1 MEAHTGDGPPGQ
13 ADPERPRGRGSAQR
27 PRGIKVQLKRAGLL
41 SLMGVLTMNVWTGSP
56 LMALWVGSRVYTAG
70 ASTMAAFGTVFV
82 TMLAISLVLV
92 QLLSRLGAVY
102 DRVAG
107 RKPATR
113 RHTPWLRSM
122 RGERPH
128 EQGEEYRTSGLEKVL
143 VATVVLAV
151 AVFEI
156 WFFFYSGSPIDQRS
170 GRNNGW
176 P

>member
-1 MEAHTGDGPPGQ
+1 VTEAHPTGDVPRTQ
-13 ADPERPRGRGSAQR
+13 ADAGRPRGA
-27 PRGIKVQLKRAGLL
+27 KLQLKRAGLV
-41 SLMGVLTMNVWTGSP
+41 SLMTVLTMNVWTGSP

-92 QLLSRLGAVY
+92 QLLSRLGTVY
-102 DRVAG
+102 DSVTG
-107 RKPATR
+107 RRPAAR

-122 RGERPH
+122 RGDRPH
-128 EQGEEYRTSGLEKVL
+128 EQGEEYRLTALEKIL
-143 VATVVLAV
+143 VVSVVLAV
-151 AVFEI
+151 VAFEI

-170 GRNNGW
+170 GRG